1 VSIWDTWA
9 TDPRYSRV
17 VSDPRFLQSTPAYK
31 SKVHDILERYG
42 FTGTAEQNELAGPVT
57 PNAYSVAARLKQNR
71 AISDH
76 SSFNAANAAG
86 LEESGAAA
94 AAGNAIN
101 EDYKR
106 NVSDAGSQMQGELS
120 GALGDYTDT
129 INSIFGDVELNPVVT
144 PITATT
150 PSIGGTAGNPAP
162 GGREIDRPGT
172 QVNPWHVPTAT
183 GGPLTVVQKLKPKVL
198 VKGNH
203 GVML

>member
-9 TDPRYSRV
+9 TDPRYSQV

-31 SKVHDILERYG
+31 NKIHDILERYG
-42 FTGTAEQNELAGPVT
+42 FTGTAEQNELAGPIT
-57 PNAYSVAARLKQNR
+57 ANPYSVAARLKQNR
-71 AISDH
+71 EISDH

-106 NVSDAGSQMQGELS
+106 GVSEAGSQMQGELS

-129 INSIFGDVELNPVVT
+129 INSIFGDVELNPVANLSAPVT
-144 PITATT
+144 G
-150 PSIGGTAGNPAP
+150 SIGGTAGNPAP
-162 GGREIDRPGT
+162 GGSEIDRPGN
-172 QVNPWHVPTAT
+172 QSNPWHVPI
-183 GGPLTVVQKLKPKVL
+183 GPGAGWNTISTKVKKIKPNYGARAL
-198 VKGNH
+198 
-203 GVML
+203 